1 MKLLTEIRTVVIG
14 IGAED
19 SEGNVPTVTV
29 ENDAAIKKY
38 GRIVGTVEF
47 EDVTKLVKLQKNT
60 KAYLDSITSET
71 NAVEIKAVDLN
82 MTDSEIEAIE
92 LGYCYVES
100 EYNHLNHVRMLV
112 SKMEIYLTQPEKICS
127 ALGRQ

>member
-1 MKLLTEIRTVVIG
+1 MIG

-47 EDVTKLVKLQKNT
+47 EDVTTLVQLQKKT

-112 SKMEIYLTQPEKICS
+112 SKMEIEQNRCAMACQGCGIAIFCFL
-127 ALGRQ
+127 

>member
-1 MKLLTEIRTVVIG
+1 M
-14 IGAED
+14 
-19 SEGNVPTVTV
+19 SNY
-29 ENDAAIKKY
+29 KK
-38 GRIVGTVEF
+38 
-47 EDVTKLVKLQKNT
+47 KT

-112 SKMEIYLTQPEKICS
+112 SKMEIYLTQPEKYVLPWGGNKKHDNE
-127 ALGRQ
+127 ADHM